1 MSTSEDTSVTSN
13 ADVLPSAVWSGRL
26 LLHLR
31 KPENLVNYLVFSA
44 WLKFMGVAEHIP
56 SITIG

>member
-1 MSTSEDTSVTSN
+1 MSTPEDTSVTPN

>member
-1 MSTSEDTSVTSN
+1 MMSSPDSSLDTS
-13 ADVLPSAVWSGRL
+13 ADVLPSAVWTGRL

-31 KPENLVNYLVFSA
+31 KPENLVTYLVFSA
-44 WLKFMGVAEHIP
+44 WMKFMGIAEHIP